1 MRGLTKS
8 VLQTG
13 HLGNLSE
20 RYKAAPQREVFATE
34 EVNVIV
40 AIAAATGLRLAR
52 SRIKRRVA
60 ATELH
65 VRRPSLS
72 PSERLS

>member
-1 MRGLTKS
+1 MLE
-8 VLQTG
+8 TG
-13 HLGNLSE
+13 HVGDLSE
-20 RYKAAPQREVFATE
+20 RYKAPPQREVFTTE

-40 AIAAATGLRLAR
+40 ATAAAATGLRLAR

-60 ATELH
+60 ATEIH

-72 PSERLS
+72 PGERLP